1 MPHIA
6 SYPRVR
12 IGNDQL
18 EAQLYLPDAANGFY
32 QGTRFDWSGVIAGLQ
47 YRGHEYYEPW
57 YTKRVPEVWDYVDDG
72 VDIVVG
78 RQSAITGP
86 AEEFPQPQGFDTA
99 QAGDTFVKLGVGVLR
114 RATDSPYSCYESY
127 EVVDPGI
134 RSVRKTP
141 TSVACTHRVS
151 DARTGMGC
159 VYRKTVSTT
168 PGGADLVIEHSLHNT
183 GRVAIRA
190 EQYNHNFLTL
200 DSAPIGPDFLI
211 TLPFRI
217 HAPSTLDFELAAIQG
232 NEIRFVKPLAP
243 GEVVSFPVRGFTEQ
257 SRDYDIRVENRKLG
271 AGVRMTG
278 NRPLTK
284 LTLWSIRSV
293 LSMEPFIDVSTEPG
307 GRTLWAYTYTHYVVD
322 M

>member
-1 MPHIA
+1 MPDIA
-6 SYPRVR
+6 SYPHVR
-12 IGNDQL
+12 IGSDQL
-18 EAQLYLPDAANGFY
+18 EAQLYLPDSSNGFY

-47 YRGHEYYEPW
+47 YRGHEYYGPW
-57 YTKRVPEVWDYVDDG
+57 YTKRVPEVWDYADDG

-78 RQSAITGP
+78 RQSAVTGP

-99 QAGDTFVKLGVGVLR
+99 QPGDTFVKLGVGVLR
-114 RATDSPYSCYESY
+114 RATDAPYSCYESY
-127 EVVDPGI
+127 EVVDPGTRSI
-134 RSVRKTP
+134 RTTP
-141 TSVACTHRVS
+141 TSVECTHQVS
-151 DARTGMGC
+151 DARTGVGC
-159 VYRKTVSTT
+159 VYRKIVSAN

-200 DSAPIGPDFLI
+200 DGAQIGPDFLI

-217 HAPSTLDFELAAIQG
+217 QAPPTLDSELAEIQG

-243 GEVVSFPVRGFTEQ
+243 GEVVSFPVLGFSE
-257 SRDYDIRVENRKLG
+257 RFDDYDIRVENRKTR
-271 AGVRMTG
+271 AGVRMRG

-284 LTLWSIRSV
+284 LALWSIRSV

-307 GRTLWAYTYTHYVVD
+307 CRTDWAYTYTHYVID